1 VRLPVE
7 TREKIMLAILN
18 HDTGQVGCL
27 HAFPGST
34 QNAIHSSMTTGPRE
48 HRPEEATLVDV
59 WCVAYGRSMDQRST
73 INDQRLPTV
82 FGSRADVHMLF
93 SSS

>member
-1 VRLPVE
+1 MRLPVE

-27 HAFPGST
+27 HAFPGS
-34 QNAIHSSMTTGPRE
+34 HSSMTTGPRE

-59 WCVAYGRSMDQRST
+59 GCVAYGQKKWVNGST
-73 INDQRLPTV
+73 ATYSIWK
-82 FGSRADVHMLF
+82 
-93 SSS
+93 SS

>member
-1 VRLPVE
+1 MRLPVE

-34 QNAIHSSMTTGPRE
+34 QNAIHSSMTTGPPE

-59 WCVAYGRSMDQRST
+59 WCVAYGQKKWVNGST
-73 INDQRLPTV
+73 INGYLQYLEVELTYTCCSLHRN
-82 FGSRADVHMLF
+82 
-93 SSS
+93 